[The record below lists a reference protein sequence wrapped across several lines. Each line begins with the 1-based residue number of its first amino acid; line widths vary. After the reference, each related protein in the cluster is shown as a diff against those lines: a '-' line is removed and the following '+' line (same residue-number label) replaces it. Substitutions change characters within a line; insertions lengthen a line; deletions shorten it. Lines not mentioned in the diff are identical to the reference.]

1 MKTCSSTQTSNL
13 IWPRNWWLTVENLFV
28 LLPHQSRAKNQ
39 FQSGL
44 FRPTKRTHVWN
55 HDKRTH
61 FSPHF
66 WEGYYILV
74 EEFYRYWFSNS
85 WDFQKFQYKILV
97 WKTLLGTTGSPNWQY
112 GRSTQRN
119 YEVRSETKLV
129 FRLVDPLFRAV
140 SLSTE
145 FVASTF
151 QIVSGWIAPIR
162 LVDSPDRLVV
172 SFFYWTRRYRV
183 RLVDFWDRLI
193 MYHFIFDSSSV
204 EFVSST
210 PEIDSSWVDLGR

>member
-1 MKTCSSTQTSNL
+1 M
-13 IWPRNWWLTVENLFV
+13 
-28 LLPHQSRAKNQ
+28 
-39 FQSGL
+39 
-44 FRPTKRTHVWN
+44 
-55 HDKRTH
+55 
-61 FSPHF
+61 
-66 WEGYYILV
+66 
-74 EEFYRYWFSNS
+74 
-85 WDFQKFQYKILV
+85 
-97 WKTLLGTTGSPNWQY
+97 
-112 GRSTQRN
+112 
-119 YEVRSETKLV
+119 V

-151 QIVSGWIAPIR
+151 QIVSAWIAPIR
-162 LVDSPDRLVV
+162 LVDSPDQLIV